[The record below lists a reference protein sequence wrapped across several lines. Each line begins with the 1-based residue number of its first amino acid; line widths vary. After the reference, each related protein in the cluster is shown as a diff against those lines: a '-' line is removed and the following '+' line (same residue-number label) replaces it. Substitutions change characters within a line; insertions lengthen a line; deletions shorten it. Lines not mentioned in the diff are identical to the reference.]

1 MLLFAFTVR
10 RNKSTGVCFTKKIR
24 RFVFSKFVKISDEL
38 ITGQVDKFE
47 IIIEIKIQIFDLRNI
62 YVHNKYNY
70 VRQKIFGFASCKLR
84 SLFNRVDLTDLI
96 FRLS

>member
-10 RNKSTGVCFTKKIR
+10 RNKSTGVSFTKKIR

-47 IIIEIKIQIFDLRNI
+47 IIIEIKIQI
-62 YVHNKYNY
+62 HNKYNY
-70 VRQKIFGFASCKLR
+70 VRQKITGFAS
-84 SLFNRVDLTDLI
+84 
-96 FRLS
+96 